1 MTNKPGSL
9 LWRVSIIWPYVPHLV
24 RLFFTD
30 PVASAAA
37 AYVIVKVAFDKE
49 RESQ

>member
-9 LWRVSIIWPYVPHLV
+9 LWRLSIIGPYVPNLV

-30 PVASAAA
+30 PVASVTA

-49 RESQ
+49 REIQ